1 MTKYFVKNYS
11 KTEKIPETRIFKI
24 FEIPN
29 ENIQIPS
36 FSRQLDN
43 CFSKKGE
50 KFWEYPKIFG
60 KKETKI
66 IINV

>member
-50 KFWEYPKIFG
+50 KF
-60 KKETKI
+60 
-66 IINV
+66 

>member
-43 CFSKKGE
+43 CFSKKRR
-50 KFWEYPKIFG
+50 KTFVFG
-60 KKETKI
+60 NILEFLRKKKQK
-66 IINV
+66 